1 MKKIHVIKNK
11 KLPYLLKKKI
21 FKLKSSFWNFN
32 LHQQNI
38 WHKKIIYDDD
48 IHVIL
53 TLEKNVIGYVMLRSR
68 EFFYL
73 KNINKK
79 KKYLYF
85 DTLIIDK
92 SFRGLNYSNILI
104 KKTISLSKKLKVPM
118 ILLCKKE
125 TIQFYKKYK
134 WKLLNKNNVRTVDHK
149 SNNSIMCFDKF
160 QNEKIKKN
168 KIDIYI
174 NHHKL

>member
-79 KKYLYF
+79 KK
-85 DTLIIDK
+85 
-92 SFRGLNYSNILI
+92 
-104 KKTISLSKKLKVPM
+104 ISL
-118 ILLCKKE
+118 
-125 TIQFYKKYK
+125 F
-134 WKLLNKNNVRTVDHK
+134 
-149 SNNSIMCFDKF
+149 
-160 QNEKIKKN
+160 
-168 KIDIYI
+168 
-174 NHHKL
+174 